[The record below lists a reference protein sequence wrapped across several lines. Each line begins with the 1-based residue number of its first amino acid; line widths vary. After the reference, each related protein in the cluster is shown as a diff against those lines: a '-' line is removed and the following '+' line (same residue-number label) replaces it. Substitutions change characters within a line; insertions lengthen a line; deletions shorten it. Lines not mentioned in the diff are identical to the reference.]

1 MLKRMKNMM
10 AGLLL
15 SGCVFGVNAV
25 GCSVADEL
33 ACEAAGLECSD
44 QTSGLGAG
52 AEFPLKAV
60 AIS

>member
-1 MLKRMKNMM
+1 MFKRMKNLM

-15 SGCVFGVNAV
+15 SWCVCGVNAV
-25 GCSVADEL
+25 GCSVTGDQ

-44 QTSGLGAG
+44 QTTGLGAG
-52 AEFPLKAV
+52 AEFPLKSV

>member
-1 MLKRMKNMM
+1 MFKRMKNLM

-15 SGCVFGVNAV
+15 SWCVCGVNAV
-25 GCSVADEL
+25 GCSLTEPQ
-33 ACEAAGLECSD
+33 ACESAGLECSD
-44 QTSGLGAG
+44 QTSGLGVG